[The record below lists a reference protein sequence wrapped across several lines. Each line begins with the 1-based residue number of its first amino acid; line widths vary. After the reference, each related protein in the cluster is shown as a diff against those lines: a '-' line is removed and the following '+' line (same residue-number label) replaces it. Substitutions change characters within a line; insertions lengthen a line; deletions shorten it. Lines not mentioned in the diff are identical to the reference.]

1 MLLVAWSPEPRS
13 TVFVESCRCAGRREG
28 LSPVTV
34 SMKLAILCNK
44 ASSAWMACGP
54 ACHSGSTMTVSV
66 KFPCLSATMTL
77 LPAVSTIGTLALYD
91 RPTRPP
97 GLKWKPRRVIIAP
110 RATLAGVTCSAGP
123 VCDGGGGMKTLR
135 PNATTTIPESPAM
148 AATDS
153 KNIQIQ
159 NVGKRR
165 RDDSNGRLGGTY
177 LNNGGAGSSGK
188 VSTASCP
195 FPPGDREVTTRCQ
208 FVRLCQ
214 ASSMVSSSESP
225 PSWV

>member
-13 TVFVESCRCAGRREG
+13 TVLVESCRCAGRREG

-34 SMKLAILCNK
+34 SMKLAILCSNT
-44 ASSAWMACGP
+44 SSAWMACGP
-54 ACHSGSTMTVSV
+54 VCHSGSTMTVSV
-66 KFPCLSATMTL
+66 KFPCLSAAMAL
-77 LPAVSTIGTLALYD
+77 LPAVSTIGMLALYD
-91 RPTRPP
+91 KPTRPS
-97 GLKWKPRRVIIAP
+97 GLKWEPCRVIIAP
-110 RATLAGVTCSAGP
+110 RATLAGVTWSAGP

-135 PNATTTIPESPAM
+135 PNATTTTPESPAM

-165 RDDSNGRLGGTY
+165 CDGSNGRLGGTY
-177 LNNGGAGSSGK
+177 LNNGGGGSSDK
-188 VSTASCP
+188 VSTAPCP
-195 FPPGDREVTTRCQ
+195 FPPGGREVTICCQ

-214 ASSMVSSSESP
+214 ASSTVSSSESSL
-225 PSWV
+225 SWV